1 MRFCRGFICCLLL
14 KIQLECALFMPY
26 NSKMPFRGTLS
37 VPKKEKHPAESS
49 RSGRGQF
56 QRVNFNRASVLPV
69 SVYHK
74 MSCVSIDRTYKVKP

>member
-1 MRFCRGFICCLLL
+1 MELTIENLR
-14 KIQLECALFMPY
+14 
-26 NSKMPFRGTLS
+26 TL
-37 VPKKEKHPAESS
+37 S